1 MIGEHFCPL
10 YSYNNKVVIFSSHEK
25 ISTES
30 RFFFSFSSA
39 EPFLFSSFSPPVL
52 IYQKL
57 FYDHSNL
64 RIWAPGFLWGHGKLS
79 FLWKQI
85 LSVFTD
91 FLYRVIAHFSS
102 LPLCLSKFQKNTPC
116 HRFDLLL
123 TLHHLCNLYPDILP
137 SRVTKSDSSQLR
149 ILLFLNV
156 HTTSLYQQNSS
167 VLPPKKE
174 KLPERGIILTP
185 RALITMF
192 SEEIISL
199 LFCLSCILSPHTDVK
214 TLLHHHSLL
223 KRGPFRYAQLRTG
236 ISLFYRSS
244 SKWPYT
250 PHDWEL

>member
-39 EPFLFSSFSPPVL
+39 EPFLFSSFPPPVL
-52 IYQKL
+52 IHQKL

-64 RIWAPGFLWGHGKLS
+64 RIWAHGFLWGHGKLS

-85 LSVFTD
+85 FSVFTD

-116 HRFDLLL
+116 HRFDLFLN
-123 TLHHLCNLYPDILP
+123 LHHLCNLYPDILP

-149 ILLFLNV
+149 ILLFLNI
-156 HTTSLYQQNSS
+156 HTTFLYQQNSS
-167 VLPPKKE
+167 VLPSKKE

-185 RALITMF
+185 KELWLRCFQKRLFLFFFVYLVYSRLI
-192 SEEIISL
+192 
-199 LFCLSCILSPHTDVK
+199 
-214 TLLHHHSLL
+214 
-223 KRGPFRYAQLRTG
+223 RT
-236 ISLFYRSS
+236 
-244 SKWPYT
+244 
-250 PHDWEL
+250 